1 MNILFN
7 NLKNNIIVYYTLQD
21 ERCANGWLD
30 KGKTSLRS
38 CKKKCTNREN
48 FDVCAM
54 AASVLPTTNAYN
66 DYHKYHSVSGGSALS
81 QSMKYAEAWLYGSLN
96 IKPSIRSTFLSFDYD
111 QGVESTIDDPPV
123 VALSGSTIDY
133 YCSCQKNGSK
143 KQNTCPMCIVT
154 MRNFNSMQ
162 AFGTVRNGICSNN
175 GVRSCHNVKY
185 RAKPTNTNYR
195 DPYDV
200 VRQSRLSGVK
210 NTSMVRAKSHSPSK
224 RKPVTPLTSINRL
237 PSPDT
242 IEAEAPC
249 ITSVVDDA
257 VSSRKSILECNI
269 NPYDLVRKVPN
280 DGDDGSSLLI
290 SDDDLVEERNT
301 KTHKK
306 QKATLKQ
313 RIKSKL
319 RDSGGSKSLRIIPL
333 ASSIINS
340 DMSKMDHK
348 TATDTIEG
356 VSIAGQKIIIF
367 TPPSKEPR
375 DCSEDWISDPN
386 VDDEP
391 EPSNCVINPLDSE
404 ETPKRPPRRKSSR
417 TIPSTSSHSVVSTA
431 VYENYDSLCNQLS
444 ASNVAPASTSV
455 LNVITTSSTRITTPT
470 SSNSAHYGDIK
481 SILKKPLSSS
491 NSPVVPSVELAT
503 SQESDGLI
511 TTNTTKTLTPAA
523 NAARICNTNSGE
535 VSGNGSDSN
544 NNFYLMTF
552 RGKQHAN
559 RKVKKQVQFKGMQEQ
574 TVEDESGSA
583 ELLSSP
589 KRANVHINANTRTGY
604 EAENRVNVPATT
616 TINAVVS
623 ATTATPEI
631 ERRHSI
637 DQPLVVYEQKA
648 DVERYSSV
656 DNGRHRRRLEVTS
669 LQLPSPVIVNECLP
683 EHQGGSPS
691 LNSSALSIA
700 TSALDS
706 ARDTSGECS
715 HLLMYFT

>member
-1 MNILFN
+1 M
-7 NLKNNIIVYYTLQD
+7 KNNIIVYYALQD
-21 ERCANGWLD
+21 ERCSNGWLD

-96 IKPSIRSTFLSFDYD
+96 IKPSIRSTFLSFDCD
-111 QGVESTIDDPPV
+111 HGVESTTEDPPV

-133 YCSCQKNGSK
+133 YCSCQKNDSK
-143 KQNTCPMCIVT
+143 KQSTCPMCIVT
-154 MRNFNSMQ
+154 MRNFNSMKT
-162 AFGTVRNGICSNN
+162 FGTVRNGVCGNN
-175 GVRSCHNVKY
+175 GVRSCQNVKY
-185 RAKPTNTNYR
+185 RAKPTDTSYR

-224 RKPVTPLTSINRL
+224 RKPVKPLTLINRL
-237 PSPDT
+237 PSPNT
-242 IEAEAPC
+242 VEAETPC
-249 ITSVVDDA
+249 ITSVVDDT

-290 SDDDLVEERNT
+290 SDDDLVEERNM

-348 TATDTIEG
+348 TAGDTIEG

-367 TPPSKEPR
+367 TPPSKETKE
-375 DCSEDWISDPN
+375 CSEDWISDPN

-391 EPSNCVINPLDSE
+391 EPSNCVVNSLESE
-404 ETPKRPPRRKSSR
+404 ETPKRPPRRKSLR
-417 TIPSTSSHSVVSTA
+417 TIPPISSHGIVSNP
-431 VYENYDSLCNQLS
+431 VYQNYNSLCNQLS
-444 ASNVAPASTSV
+444 GSNVGPASTSV
-455 LNVITTSSTRITTPT
+455 LNIITTSSTRTTTPT
-470 SSNSAHYGDIK
+470 SSSSAHYGDIK

-491 NSPVVPSVELAT
+491 SNSPIVPSVGVAT
-503 SQESDGLI
+503 SYESDGLM
-511 TTNTTKTLTPAA
+511 TTNTMKTLKLAA
-523 NAARICNTNSGE
+523 NAASVCNTNNGE
-535 VSGNGSDSN
+535 VFGNSCDSN

-552 RGKQHAN
+552 RGKQQAN
-559 RKVKKQVQFKGMQEQ
+559 KKVKKQVQFKGMQEQ
-574 TVEDESGSA
+574 TIEDESGSA

-589 KRANVHINANTRTGY
+589 KRANVHINAIKRTGY
-604 EAENRVNVPATT
+604 EAENGINVPTT
-616 TINAVVS
+616 TNAVVS
-623 ATTATPEI
+623 ATTTTPEI
-631 ERRHSI
+631 RRRHSI

-648 DVERYSSV
+648 DVERHSCA
-656 DNGRHRRRLEVTS
+656 DDGHHRRHLEVRS
-669 LQLPSPVIVNECLP
+669 LQLPSPVIINECLP
-683 EHQGGSPS
+683 EHEGGSPS

-700 TSALDS
+700 TSSLDS
-706 ARDTSGECS
+706 VRETSGECS
-715 HLLMYFT
+715 HLFM